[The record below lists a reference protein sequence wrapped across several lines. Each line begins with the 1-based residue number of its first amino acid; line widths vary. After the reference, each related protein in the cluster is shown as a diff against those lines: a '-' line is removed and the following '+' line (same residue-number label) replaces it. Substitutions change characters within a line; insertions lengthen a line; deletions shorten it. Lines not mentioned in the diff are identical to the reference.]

1 MFFNTV
7 CKKITSDMTTTTN
20 ASRFSES
27 SVQDIHVSFGEMRNI
42 FAGSD
47 WDNDSFELF
56 DITSKTLFIYEIS
69 TTVREAVVAAFNS
82 EVNNLNID
90 MSGDSRRPSRIYVKD

>member
-1 MFFNTV
+1 MRYKLVGKMFFNTV

-47 WDNDSFELF
+47 
-56 DITSKTLFIYEIS
+56 
-69 TTVREAVVAAFNS
+69 
-82 EVNNLNID
+82 
-90 MSGDSRRPSRIYVKD
+90 